1 MADDGPIE
9 PELTPTEE
17 QRVRRLL
24 AEARHDQAIP
34 PAVAARLDDVLAGLG
49 AGANAASPR
58 PTEAAPA
65 PVVDLAARR
74 RRRRVTQV
82 LVAAAAVTVVG
93 VTGPQLLNGAGDMM
107 SADSE
112 SATSAGGSVNAEEV
126 PEAGSAPQSYLGDD
140 SGDGDGTARAQSPQ
154 DAATLPVPMAAD
166 TFLRKALRL
175 QQTRSAAALKAEAS
189 ASELDGLDLGR
200 CRGDATWGTGR
211 RVAVTYEGD
220 DGVLIYR
227 KPSSGRQRVDLFLC
241 GQDAP
246 TRSTVL
252 PTP

>member
-9 PELTPTEE
+9 PELTPAEE

-49 AGANAASPR
+49 ADADAASPR
-58 PTEAAPA
+58 PSQAAPA

-82 LVAAAAVTVVG
+82 LVAAAAVTVIG

-107 SADSE
+107 TADSE
-112 SATSAGGSVNAEEV
+112 SATSAGGASVEDQVE
-126 PEAGSAPQSYLGDD
+126 SAPQSNLSGD
-140 SGDGDGTARAQSPQ
+140 SGGGDGDGTARAQSPPYL
-154 DAATLPVPMAAD
+154 ARLRVHMAED

-175 QQTRSAAALKAEAS
+175 QSESVAALKADPS
-189 ASELDGLDLGR
+189 ASELDLLDLGL
-200 CRGDATWGTGR
+200 CRGDALWGPGR
-211 RVAVTYEGD
+211 RVAVTYDGD

-227 KPSSGRQRVDLFLC
+227 KPSSGTQRVDLFLC

-246 TRSTVL
+246 ARSTAL